1 MLWILPAAI
10 VFAASLSMSAPVAGA
25 ETGSPSQS
33 DTAEHGAGQAISLP
47 WDESPGDEEKTT
59 LVETVKLAL
68 ERNLGLRASVQEVNS
83 GSEQLRQA
91 RGDLLPSVEAGI
103 RQTVVDQDRAEVSF
117 GRNPEYRTSATLTVN
132 QQIWSDRAHAAVQIQ
147 ELLQKARESDR
158 RKVAL
163 DTMLEASV
171 AFVKLLRTR
180 AFARIAADD
189 LELTRSNY
197 DRAQTR
203 LELGVANK
211 SEVYRWETRLASSK
225 RELNHAVA
233 EVKKAQVSLNEVV
246 NRPLD
251 QTFHPERPELSDER
265 LLFGRSDIW
274 EALQD
279 DDRHR
284 GLEEYWITEALLF
297 APELDAIRNE
307 RAAQYR
313 ELLAAKRKVRVPEV
327 LLSIDATKHVSEEG
341 QGTEELDFTIPGT
354 DRQVGGT
361 TDNFEWRAAITASL
375 PLYAGGSN
383 RAEIKEA
390 QADST
395 RMDLLYD
402 QALLAVRAGVLKN
415 LAAFQASLKNI
426 DLARAE
432 AEAAENNLELIAM
445 SYERGVVTIIDLLD
459 AQVTAVSA
467 QRSAANAVYD
477 FLIDYMELQRTVGR
491 FDVALSPGERAAAR
505 ERLQPYLE

>member
-1 MLWILPAAI
+1 MSPLALVLAVSVSALAA
-10 VFAASLSMSAPVAGA
+10 VAHA
-25 ETGSPSQS
+25 ET
-33 DTAEHGAGQAISLP
+33 EGAGQRKSGVDEGVTLP
-47 WDESPGDEEKTT
+47 WSESVDSDKTT
-59 LVETVKLAL
+59 SLVETVKLAL
-68 ERNLGLRASVQEVNS
+68 ERNLGLRASNQVVSS
-83 GSEQLRQA
+83 GSQQVRQA
-91 RGDLLPSVEAGI
+91 RSELLPSVEAEV
-103 RQTVVDQDRAEVSF
+103 RQTVIDQDRARASF

-132 QQIWSDRAHAAVQIQ
+132 QQIWSERAHAAVQVQ

-180 AFARIAADD
+180 ALARVAADD

-197 DRAQTR
+197 ERAQAR
-203 LELGVANK
+203 LDLGVANK

-225 RELNHAVA
+225 RELNLAVA
-233 EVKKAQVSLNEVV
+233 EVKKAQVNLNEVV

-251 QTFHPERPELSDER
+251 GAFHPADPELSDSR
-265 LLFGRSDIW
+265 LLFGRRDIW
-274 EALQD
+274 EALRD
-279 DDRHR
+279 EDRQKR
-284 GLEEYWITEALLF
+284 LEEYWITEALLF
-297 APELDAIRNE
+297 APELDAIRSE

-313 ELLAAKRKVRVPEV
+313 ELLAAKRKVRVPEI
-327 LLSIDATKHVSEEG
+327 LLSIDAAKHVSEEG
-341 QGTEELDFTIPGT
+341 LGTEELDITVPDSNRRF
-354 DRQVGGT
+354 GGT

-375 PLYAGGSN
+375 PLYAGGGN
-383 RAEIKEA
+383 RAGIKEA

-415 LAAFQASLKNI
+415 LAGFQASLKNI
-426 DLARAE
+426 DLARTE
-432 AEAAENNLELIAM
+432 ARAARNNLELVAM

-459 AQVTAVSA
+459 AQVTAISA
-467 QRSAANAVYD
+467 ERSAANAVYD

-491 FDVALSPGERAAAR
+491 FDVALSPEERAAAR